1 VSRVSHDS
9 QPDRYFI
16 VQRTAQLYLLI
27 VSLAGF
33 GILVILYAGNHLS
46 SSGSSVA
53 TPFVSQTAPQG
64 ATTGASLAEAVRATL
79 EQNGADPLSRLFLQL
94 FSIIGVSFLV
104 AWIFTRCGQ
113 PAVVGEMMAGVL
125 LGPSFFGLLAPH
137 AFQFIF
143 AASSLE
149 PLRLFSQ
156 IGVCLFMFAVGMEMN
171 LSELRRK
178 AHTAIVVSH
187 ASIITPCL
195 FGVTLALL
203 LYDRLAQP
211 GASFTAFA
219 LFMAV
224 SMSITAFPVL
234 IRILQDRRMFKSSL
248 GRAAAACA
256 AVGDVTAW
264 ALLAF
269 VVAFAKATNTAAAAC
284 CLGLVLI
291 FVAVMLYVIKP
302 NLPGWLGEEALERLD
317 PTKGVLAIVIGI
329 VLASAL
335 CTQLIGI
342 RALFGAF
349 VAGLI
354 MPTAGD
360 FRDKLIVR
368 VENISSVLLLPVF
381 FAFTGLRTQ
390 IGLLSNTEDWLICL
404 LIIIVA
410 TAGKLGGSAL
420 TARLTGMDW
429 RESLQLGAL
438 MNTRGLM
445 ELIALNIGYE
455 LGILSQRVFSM
466 LVIMA
471 LVTTIM
477 TGPLLTLFGKKQAGV
492 SRPLDQG
499 PFPSPR

>member
-1 VSRVSHDS
+1 VYRA
-9 QPDRYFI
+9 PDFFT
-16 VQRTAQLYLLI
+16 VHRTARLYLLI
-27 VSLAGF
+27 VSIAGF
-33 GILVILYAGNHLS
+33 GIFLILRAGTHLPS
-46 SSGSSVA
+46 PGSSVA
-53 TPFVSQTAPQG
+53 VPFINHATPQEAVPLG
-64 ATTGASLAEAVRATL
+64 EAVRATL
-79 EQNGADPLSRLFLQL
+79 QQNAVDPLSRLFLQL
-94 FSIIGVSFLV
+94 FVVISVSFFI

-125 LGPSFFGLLAPH
+125 LGPSLFGLLAPH
-137 AFQFIF
+137 AFRFVF
-143 AASSLE
+143 ALSSLE

-156 IGVCLFMFAVGMEMN
+156 IGVCLFMFAVGMEMD
-171 LSELRRK
+171 LSELRQK

-211 GASFTAFA
+211 GASFIAFA
-219 LFMAV
+219 LFMAI

-234 IRILQDRRMFKSSL
+234 IRILQDRGIFKSSL
-248 GRAAAACA
+248 GRTAAACA

-264 ALLAF
+264 GLLAF
-269 VVAFAKATNTAAAAC
+269 VVAFAKAANTAAAAC

-291 FVAVMLYVIKP
+291 FVVIMLFVIKP
-302 NLPGWLGEEALERLD
+302 SLPIWLGKEALERLD

-329 VLASAL
+329 VLASSL

-354 MPTAGD
+354 MPTAGG
-360 FRDKLIVR
+360 FRDKLNVR

-381 FAFTGLRTQ
+381 FAFTGLRTE
-390 IGLLSNTEDWLICL
+390 IGLLHDLNDWLICL
-404 LIIIVA
+404 LIIAVA
-410 TAGKLGGSAL
+410 TAGKLGGSAI

-477 TGPLLTLFGKKQAGV
+477 TGPLLSLFGRKQPRLP
-492 SRPLDQG
+492 RPLNQD